1 LQFFFSVTLFLSSAL
16 LFLVQPM
23 IAKMVLPLLGGTPAV
38 WNTCM
43 VFFQAA
49 LLAGYAYAH
58 AFPAWMGIR
67 RHAILHLVLLI
78 LPFAVLPLAIPN
90 YWTPP
95 EDSNPIPWLLGFLAV
110 SVGLPFF
117 ALSTNAP
124 LIQMWFA
131 DTGHRSAKDPYFL
144 YAASNLGSM
153 LALLSYPIILEPSLP
168 VAAQTRIWTIG
179 YGTMVLLMFLCV
191 VILWRAPKAAPSV
204 SIANSGE
211 HAAASD
217 SPTPKTG
224 KSKTNP
230 ATVPISLQPLGSSHS
245 ALVERPVL
253 TRLHWIA
260 LAFVPSSLMLSVTMY
275 LTTDIAAIPLLWV
288 VPLAIYLFTFILGF
302 SRRPPLP
309 HAIMVRVSPLVV
321 LVLVIVMLTQATE
334 PIWILLPL
342 HLLAFFVIAL
352 VCHGE
357 LAARR
362 PPIQHLTEF
371 YLWLAVGGVL
381 GGVFNAILAPLLFSG
396 VVEYPLVLALACILR
411 PAIPSVE
418 WEEPRDR
425 RSERK
430 RKRKGSP
437 PPSPT
442 PAQDSEPASRHWILR
457 PLALDFLL
465 PAILGLA
472 TAGMVLIVQKSTPG
486 HSSFSVGIMFGIPA
500 VICYTF
506 LDRSLRFGLAIGG
519 LLLAGSFYMGVYGDT
534 IHRER
539 SFFGVHRITLEET
552 TNRNGEVTKK
562 EHVLVH
568 GNTVHGRQNT
578 DPERRHDP
586 LTYYYRT
593 GPIGKV
599 FAAFSGSSA
608 KKEVALVGLGAGAL
622 AAYGE
627 PGQHFTFY
635 EIDPAV
641 VRIARDEGY
650 FTYLG
655 DSKAAIDYVLGDA
668 RITLKK
674 ASDRQY
680 GMIIMDAFSSDSI
693 PLHLL
698 TREAFQL
705 YKQKLADNGLL
716 IIHFSNRYLDLEP
729 ILGDLA
735 ADAGLH
741 CWVMNDLSP
750 SKEEKEDGK
759 TPSRWVVMAR
769 NASDLGTLRETSGW
783 QEVFPR
789 RGMPVWTDDFS
800 NLFSVFIWR
809 QPQE

>member
-16 LFLVQPM
+16 LFLIQPM

-58 AFPAWMGIR
+58 AFPTWMGIR
-67 RHAILHLVLLI
+67 RHAVLHLVLLT

-95 EDSNPIPWLLGFLAV
+95 EDTNPIPWLLGFLAV

-131 DTGHRSAKDPYFL
+131 DTGHPSAKDPYFL

-153 LALLSYPIILEPSLP
+153 LALLSYPILLEPNLP
-168 VAAQTRIWTIG
+168 VAAQTRVWTIG
-179 YGTMVLLMFLCV
+179 YGAMVLLMFSCA
-191 VILWRAPKAAPSV
+191 VIVWRAPRTGSDRPVQKTLASV
-204 SIANSGE
+204 PLSSQPIG
-211 HAAASD
+211 
-217 SPTPKTG
+217 SPR
-224 KSKTNP
+224 S
-230 ATVPISLQPLGSSHS
+230 SLI
-245 ALVERPVL
+245 ERPVL
-253 TRLHWIA
+253 TRLHWIV

-288 VPLAIYLFTFILGF
+288 VPLAIYLFTFILAF
-302 SRRPPLP
+302 SRKPPLP
-309 HAIMVRVSPLVV
+309 HALMVRISPLVV

-396 VVEYPLVLALACILR
+396 VVEYPLVLTLACILR

-425 RSERK
+425 RFERK
-430 RKRKGSP
+430 RKKKGASP
-437 PPSPT
+437 PPDAS
-442 PAQDSEPASRHWILR
+442 AQDSEPSSRQWILR
-457 PLALDFLL
+457 PLTLDFLL

-506 LDRSLRFGLAIGG
+506 LDRSLRFGLAIGA

-539 SFFGVHRITLEET
+539 SFFGVHRVTLEET
-552 TNRNGEVTKK
+552 TNRTGQVTKQ

-578 DPERRHDP
+578 DPERRHNP

-608 KKEVALVGLGAGAL
+608 KKDVALVGLGAGAL

-655 DSKAAIDYVLGDA
+655 DSKASIDYVLGDA

-674 ASDRQY
+674 AADRQY

-716 IIHFSNRYLDLEP
+716 IVHFSNRYLDLEP

-735 ADAGLH
+735 ADAGLR
-741 CWVMNDLSP
+741 CWVMNDLAP
-750 SKEEKEDGK
+750 SEEEKEDGK

-769 NASDLGTLRETSGW
+769 SDSDLGTLRESGDW
-783 QEVFPR
+783 KEVFPR

-800 NLFSVFIWR
+800 NLFSVFMWR
-809 QPQE
+809 QPQ